1 MQAHQRSKGWHRPS
15 FTCFELGKRLG
26 ILRRRRFVESRLPQ
40 RLIGPK
46 RFAAPAQ
53 HQVSD
58 RSASKLLC
66 AVSDRGADA
75 NTRAQKLVGGLK
87 PRRSVDGVTIRRIV
101 EEAAAAEITD
111 QRRASVNADAGDTE
125 IHSLGL
131 PPFAECLRPGIEI

>member
-53 HQVSD
+53 HQTAD

-75 NTRAQKLVGGLK
+75 NTRAEKLVGSLQ
-87 PRRSVDGVTIRRIV
+87 PRRRVDSVAISGVV
-101 EEAAAAEITD
+101 EETAAAEVT
-111 QRRASVNADAGDTE
+111 
-125 IHSLGL
+125 H
-131 PPFAECLRPGIEI
+131 